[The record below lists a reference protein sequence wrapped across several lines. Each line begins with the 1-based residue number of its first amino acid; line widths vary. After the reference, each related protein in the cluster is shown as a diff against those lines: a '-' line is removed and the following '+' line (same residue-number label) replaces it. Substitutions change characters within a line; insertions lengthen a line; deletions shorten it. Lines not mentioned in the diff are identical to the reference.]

1 MTMLAEKT
9 GAGIAGKME
18 NLRADGWNI
27 MREQLP
33 EKYGRYRVMR
43 RRLKGLE
50 EDELLWN
57 GSSFVT
63 ERGSL
68 TMAVDAWKEAEAPAA
83 GASADGTALA
93 SADAGTMTEA
103 ERASA
108 VARYEARIQLYK
120 EQIGTGYIGIGRTLN
135 EAKAAQVVPHGQWES
150 WVTQTTGLTPR
161 QAQRCMQAAT
171 EIRDGSAL
179 AQLEMSKAI
188 LLLGSGLDEETRE
201 EIAGK
206 AAEEG
211 ATVKALREEI
221 RKAKE
226 AQAAADA
233 ENAETVKALKLQVVR
248 ESGAAAEIRE
258 ALKKAQAERDE
269 IEQQMTAAI
278 NEYRAQMD
286 NAVGDAYRRGMTD
299 QAEGLRAD
307 LRKEFQGKIDY
318 INGERKRAEET
329 IGELRERLQKMEVD
343 GRHAWDYGFEAGKKE
358 AAEIRREVDGK
369 RKKEIDNLQEA
380 LDASEK
386 ELEGVRKEADN
397 LRRNQGDLLAAAE
410 DAEKRAA
417 DAEAELAKLRAGGPE
432 GAEPAWKV
440 LRTASDRFLADCEML
455 PIWDAPGV
463 IRGEAQI
470 TPILEKLEQWI
481 LVMRDTLAGVVA
493 SEGAVL

>member
-9 GAGIAGKME
+9 GAGSAGKTVKTWVVSS
-18 NLRADGWNI
+18 NR
-27 MREQLP
+27 QP
-33 EKYGRYRVMR
+33 EKPGVYKVYNR
-43 RRLKGLE
+43 RNGKTTETEMVWNGTYWMTINGGKTVEVVQWLE
-50 EDELLWN
+50 E
-57 GSSFVT
+57 
-63 ERGSL
+63 
-68 TMAVDAWKEAEAPAA
+68 APV
-83 GASADGTALA
+83 ADGTALA

-211 ATVKALREEI
+211 ATVRALREEI

-258 ALKKAQAERDE
+258 ALKKAQAERAE
-269 IEQQMTAAI
+269 IEQQMTAAM
-278 NEYRAQMD
+278 NEYKAQMD

-299 QAEGLRAD
+299 KAEGMRKD
-307 LRKEFQGKIDY
+307 LERELKGKIDF
-318 INGERKRAEET
+318 IASQRNQAEERIRDLT
-329 IGELRERLQKMEVD
+329 EELEKVRQEGGAK
-343 GRHAWDYGFEAGKKE
+343 WDEGYR
-358 AAEIRREVDGK
+358 AA
-369 RKKEIDNLQEA
+369 KKEIDMLSEEFDKLQKKQE
-380 LDASEK
+380 ET
-386 ELEGVRKEADN
+386 RKEADS

-417 DAEAELAKLRAGGPE
+417 DAEAELEQLRAGRKAD
-432 GAEPAWKV
+432 AEPAVMV
-440 LRTASDRFLADCEML
+440 LSRALAAFFGECELMPYYPESL
-455 PIWDAPGV
+455 
-463 IRGEAQI
+463 RGHRQ
-470 TPILEKLEQWI
+470 PILESIAGLETWCER
-481 LVMRDTLAGVVA
+481 MRGALDAAVPA
-493 SEGAVL
+493 EGAVL

>member
-1 MTMLAEKT
+1 MTMTTLA
-9 GAGIAGKME
+9 
-18 NLRADGWNI
+18 NR
-27 MREQLP
+27 
-33 EKYGRYRVMR
+33 
-43 RRLKGLE
+43 
-50 EDELLWN
+50 
-57 GSSFVT
+57 
-63 ERGSL
+63 
-68 TMAVDAWKEAEAPAA
+68 
-83 GASADGTALA
+83 
-93 SADAGTMTEA
+93 TEA
-103 ERASA
+103 RVLTLAD
-108 VARYEARIQLYK
+108 YEARIHLYK

-171 EIRDGSAL
+171 EIRDGSVL

-201 EIAGK
+201 EIAGE

-258 ALKKAQAERDE
+258 ALKKAQAERAE
-269 IEQQMTAAI
+269 IEQQMAAAM
-278 NEYRAQMD
+278 NEYKAQMD

-329 IGELRERLQKMEVD
+329 IGELRERLQKMEND

-386 ELEGVRKEADN
+386 ELEGVRKEADS

-470 TPILEKLEQWI
+470 TPILERLELWI
-481 LVMRDTLAGVVA
+481 QVMRDTLAGVVA

>member
-1 MTMLAEKT
+1 MES
-9 GAGIAGKME
+9 AGKME
-18 NLRADGWNI
+18 NLRAEGWNI
-27 MREQLP
+27 MRERLP

-103 ERASA
+103 ERVSA

-120 EQIGTGYIGIGRTLN
+120 EQIGTGYIGIGKTLN
-135 EAKAAQVVPHGQWES
+135 EAKAAGVVPHGQWEA
-150 WVTQTTGLTPR
+150 WVTEVTGLSPR
-161 QAQRCMQAAT
+161 NAQRCMQAAR
-171 EIRDGSAL
+171 EIKDGSAL
-179 AQLEMSKAI
+179 ARLEMEKAI
-188 LLLGSGLDEETRE
+188 LLLGSGMDEETRE

-221 RKAKE
+221 RQAKAARDASE
-226 AQAAADA
+226 AESA
-233 ENAETVKALKLQVVR
+233 EAIKALKLQVVR

-278 NEYRAQMD
+278 NEYKTQMD

-299 QAEGLRAD
+299 QAEGLRKD
-307 LRKEFQGKIDY
+307 LERELKGKIDF
-318 INGERKRAEET
+318 IASQRNQAEERIRDLT
-329 IGELRERLQKMEVD
+329 EELEKVRQEGGAK
-343 GRHAWDYGFEAGKKE
+343 WDEGFR
-358 AAEIRREVDGK
+358 AA
-369 RKKEIDNLQEA
+369 KKEIDMLSEEFDKLQKKQE
-380 LDASEK
+380 ETQ
-386 ELEGVRKEADN
+386 KEADS

-417 DAEAELAKLRAGGPE
+417 DAEAELEQLRAGQKTD
-432 GAEPAWKV
+432 AEPAVMV
-440 LRTASDRFLADCEML
+440 LSRALAAFFGECELMPYYPESL
-455 PIWDAPGV
+455 
-463 IRGEAQI
+463 RGHRQ
-470 TPILEKLEQWI
+470 PILESIAGLENWCER
-481 LVMRDTLAGVVA
+481 MRGALDAAVPA
-493 SEGAVL
+493 EGAVL